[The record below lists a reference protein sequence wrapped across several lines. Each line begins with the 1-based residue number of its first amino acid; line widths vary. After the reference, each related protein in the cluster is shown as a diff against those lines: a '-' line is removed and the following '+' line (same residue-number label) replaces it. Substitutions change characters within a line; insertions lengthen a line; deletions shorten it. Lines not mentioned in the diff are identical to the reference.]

1 MKQVLWDNHNI
12 LYLIVNKKI
21 YYQSMAYFISHLMM
35 SNEIT
40 SLKIIL
46 KKSFVGVRTK
56 ITHKIWLLKV
66 CIMDTPEAAAY
77 FL

>member
-12 LYLIVNKKI
+12 LYLIVNKMI

-46 KKSFVGVRTK
+46 KKIFCWSKNKNNSQNLVTQSMYHG
-56 ITHKIWLLKV
+56 
-66 CIMDTPEAAAY
+66 Y
-77 FL
+77 S